1 MMARGL
7 KPKESDIRLEDR
19 EKVGNLFGED
29 RLRMVD
35 PGEELSQ
42 AVFLERGGVEAWPVL
57 IILAIV
63 LLVAE
68 QVVANKDRM
77 GK

>member
-1 MMARGL
+1 M
-7 KPKESDIRLEDR
+7 
-19 EKVGNLFGED
+19 VG
-29 RLRMVD
+29 

-68 QVVANKDRM
+68 QVVANKDRI